1 MGSDGMPLHRDLP
14 DSHVN
19 QGGAREAP
27 PAPPIA
33 SAVAVPGPLD
43 QGVVRA
49 VTAGELNRYTS
60 ETVRSVEPGERLVV
74 TRHHEP
80 QALVLSIPDAIELMV
95 ATRLGALA
103 VAAREAFEAGET
115 FAPWPRVGPT
125 LILVPATARNLFRRL
140 AGRNR
145 GGLRRAL
152 CRAHDNRRRPL
163 WLPTGRWLVPF
174 SIAGDE
180 VALVHDLIDTR
191 PLERALIGEEAWR
204 ERLRV
209 AGSRRDHGRA

>member
-1 MGSDGMPLHRDLP
+1 MPLHRDLP
-14 DSHVN
+14 DLHAN
-19 QGGAREAP
+19 QGGAPEAP
-27 PAPPIA
+27 PTSRTDTAA
-33 SAVAVPGPLD
+33 AVPGPLD
-43 QGVVRA
+43 QGVARA
-49 VTAGELNRYTS
+49 VAVGELNRYTS

-80 QALVLSIPDAIELMV
+80 LVVVLSVRDAIELMV
-95 ATRLGALA
+95 APRLGALE
-103 VAAREAFEAGET
+103 VAASKVFEAGGT
-115 FAPWPRVGPT
+115 FSPWPRVGPAR
-125 LILVPATARNLFRRL
+125 ILVPAAAADAFRRL
-140 AGRNR
+140 GGRDR

-152 CRAHDNRRRPL
+152 CHADDNRRRPL

-174 SIAGDE
+174 SIAEGEED

-191 PLERALIGEEAWR
+191 PLERALIGEEVWR

>member
-1 MGSDGMPLHRDLP
+1 MPLHRDLP
-14 DSHVN
+14 DLHVN
-19 QGGAREAP
+19 QGGTREAP
-27 PAPPIA
+27 PAPPIGGA
-33 SAVAVPGPLD
+33 ARVPSPLD

-49 VTAGELNRYTS
+49 VTVGELNRYTS

-74 TRHHEP
+74 TRHREP
-80 QALVLSIPDAIELMV
+80 QAVVLSVREAIELMV

-115 FAPWPRVGPT
+115 FSPWPRAGPT
-125 LILVPATARNLFRRL
+125 QILVPATARNLLRRL
-140 AGRNR
+140 GGRDR

-152 CRAHDNRRRPL
+152 CRAHDNRGRPL

-174 SIAGDE
+174 SIAGNEEE

-191 PLERALIGEEAWR
+191 PLERVLIGEEAWR